1 MTSLCIDRDAN
12 ILIIDYVGD
21 SSSTLLN
28 ILNERGYRI
37 FQAHHN
43 SDAIQV
49 VDRSNIQLIILEIK
63 TPNSETYKLCSQLRS
78 SAQTCHIPILFISEV
93 DDPKNKIIAFNMGG
107 TDFIAKPFQNAE
119 ILARVENHIAI
130 ARQHQNLQR
139 QTQELMEKNA
149 QLKREMQQHQQTQSE
164 LEKVHET
171 LECLVTLDGLTGI
184 ANRRQF
190 DCYLT
195 QELRRCSREGQPL
208 SLLLCDIDYFKTYND
223 ACGHLAGDRCLRSV
237 AQALSNAL
245 KRAGDLA
252 ARYGGEE
259 FAIVLPNTDA
269 AGGLHIARTI
279 QRRIE
284 ELQIPHPRS
293 KVSDRITISLG
304 GISWLPTADI
314 RSSMV
319 IALADKQLYQAK
331 QYGRNCYCL
340 DVVPSMEPPLE
351 QLL

>member
-1 MTSLCIDRDAN
+1 MTSVDLDRNAN
-12 ILIIDYVGD
+12 ILIIDYVG
-21 SSSTLLN
+21 STSSTLLD
-28 ILNERGYRI
+28 ILNRRGY
-37 FQAHHN
+37 FLFKTHQN
-43 SDAIQV
+43 SEAFEIITNL
-49 VDRSNIQLIILEIK
+49 SIQLVILEIK
-63 TPNSETYKLCSQLRS
+63 TPTSDIYNLCHQLRS
-78 SAQTCHIPILFISEV
+78 SPQTGHIPILFVSEV

-107 TDFIAKPFQNAE
+107 TDFIAKPFQHAE
-119 ILARVENHIAI
+119 ILARVENHIAL
-130 ARQHQNLQR
+130 ARQHQNLQQ
-139 QTQELMEKNA
+139 QTQELIEKNA
-149 QLKREMQQHQQTQSE
+149 QLKREMQQHQQTQSQ
-164 LEKVHET
+164 LEKVHQT

-223 ACGHLAGDRCLRSV
+223 ACGHLAGDRCLQSV

-284 ELQIPHPRS
+284 ELKIPHPRS
-293 KVSDRITISLG
+293 NVSDRITISLG
-304 GISWLPTADI
+304 GISLLPTADI
-314 RSSMV
+314 RSSMA

-340 DVVPSMEPPLE
+340 DVVRSIEPPLE